1 MSRPGLLTRPLYGLL
16 TPGLGVEGFPVSRV
30 SVRSDVKKAP
40 ASYLW
45 GDDPPSSRHLAV
57 FSLRPRLPKGGKL
70 HVVGQ
75 EARTNG
81 HQSLLLQG
89 KMVPEKHGKLA
100 KGAVGVSEVS

>member
-1 MSRPGLLTRPLYGLL
+1 
-16 TPGLGVEGFPVSRV
+16 VSRGG
-30 SVRSDVKKAP
+30 RSDVKKRRTHI
-40 ASYLW
+40 LR
-45 GDDPPSSRHLAV
+45 GDDPPLISPLSCLLAPPPA
-57 FSLRPRLPKGGKL
+57 SQGWKL

>member
-1 MSRPGLLTRPLYGLL
+1 MTL
-16 TPGLGVEGFPVSRV
+16 
-30 SVRSDVKKAP
+30 
-40 ASYLW
+40 
-45 GDDPPSSRHLAV
+45 PSSRHLAV

>member
-1 MSRPGLLTRPLYGLL
+1 M
-16 TPGLGVEGFPVSRV
+16 
-30 SVRSDVKKAP
+30 SVRSDVKKTP
-40 ASYLW
+40 KLIYCG
-45 GDDPPSSRHLAV
+45 GDDPPLISPLSCLLAAPPA
-57 FSLRPRLPKGGKL
+57 SQGWKL

-89 KMVPEKHGKLA
+89 KMVPEKHGKLV

>member
-1 MSRPGLLTRPLYGLL
+1 M
-16 TPGLGVEGFPVSRV
+16 
-30 SVRSDVKKAP
+30 SVRSDVKKRRN
-40 ASYLW
+40 SYTAGVMTL
-45 GDDPPSSRHLAV
+45 PSSRHLAV